1 MGKRKKRNIQE
12 KMKEETDKADKESKD
27 DCKNMNNSKG
37 TAEVIEKHKRV
48 RNHMK
53 RSVKSCKTFNQIKM
67 KNQSQKT
74 EISKLF

>member
-37 TAEVIEKHKRV
+37 TAEDIEKHKRE
-48 RNHMK
+48 
-53 RSVKSCKTFNQIKM
+53 TI
-67 KNQSQKT
+67 
-74 EISKLF
+74 